1 MRHYAFRFLLGGS
14 TVVRHPLAKN
24 EIPLDFSQSLQR
36 AGQHIFLHAH
46 LLLHAERRRHKPAP
60 DRLSIKSAALIR
72 SFPEVIYRIH
82 SNPGG
87 FQP

>member
-46 LLLHAERRRHKPAP
+46 DKVGCP
-60 DRLSIKSAALIR
+60 DQKFSR
-72 SFPEVIYRIH
+72 SDL
-82 SNPGG
+82 
-87 FQP
+87 